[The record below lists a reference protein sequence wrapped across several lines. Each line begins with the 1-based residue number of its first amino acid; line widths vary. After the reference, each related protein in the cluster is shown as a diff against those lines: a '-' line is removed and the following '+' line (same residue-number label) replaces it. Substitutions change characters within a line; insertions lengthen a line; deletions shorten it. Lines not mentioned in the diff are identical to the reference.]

1 MQILLYTLITIFL
14 ISLILDFLNNYNIKT
29 AVQTVQEM
37 GIGYNLGNL
46 FDCYNLSIE
55 INTPD
60 EQITLWGN
68 KLPNKKMISNLK
80 KYGFKTIR
88 FPVTWMNFIDEY
100 GNINSEWMSRVKEVV
115 NWIIK
120 KNLYCVLNI
129 QNDAERGS
137 WLYDGI
143 TAKNKY
149 INLWRQIAE
158 EFKYYNEYLV
168 FEQINKFSLLSIY
181 DKNCAFEILSN
192 LTQSFVD
199 TIRDSGGYNLKR
211 LLIITGLDGLI
222 SYTCSPNFK
231 IPIDLSNK
239 LAISIHYDAPSFFTK
254 YNKDISWGSEMDYRN
269 LINDLD
275 VIKDYY
281 QNKGIPFIFPDIGV
295 MTEMNKQLISIREY
309 LYSIFTI
316 SIDYGIMPFLWDTS
330 NKIECDMN
338 YYNRE
343 TNEWYDK
350 KLSEIFLKISK
361 ENHIKISDF
370 YYKTNIDTIIETSIL
385 GDYYLDLGKLKPLK
399 IILNGN
405 LYGTLFYDYD
415 FSVSSVNKDGELI
428 DIYVGPENGKRQY
441 DGTIIFTFDLSNYDC
456 TTYIEIIKWFPDEMT
471 FNNVTIE
478 YNESFASFNYKEY
491 KSSILNEVK

>member
-1 MQILLYTLITIFL
+1 MQTLLYILITIFL

-29 AVQTVQEM
+29 AVQTVKEM

-55 INTPD
+55 INTPE

-68 KLPNKKMISNLK
+68 TLPNKKMISNLK
-80 KYGFKTIR
+80 KYGFKTVR

-115 NWIIK
+115 NLILK

-168 FEQINKFSLLSIY
+168 FEQINKFSLLSRYNISY
-181 DKNCAFEILSN
+181 SFEILSN

-199 TIRDSGGYNLKR
+199 IIRDSGGNNLKR
-211 LLIITGLDGLI
+211 LLIVTGMDGKLI
-222 SYTCSPNFK
+222 YTCRPNYK
-231 IPIDLSNK
+231 LPIDISNK
-239 LAISIHYDAPSFFTK
+239 LAISIHFNEPPSFTK
-254 YNKDISWGSEMDYRN
+254 LNEVSSWGSENNYKA
-269 LINDLD
+269 IIHSLD
-275 VIKDYY
+275 IIKDYY
-281 QNKGIPFIFPDIGV
+281 LIKEIPIIFPNIGV
-295 MTEMNKQLISIREY
+295 MTEINKELISIREY
-309 LYSIFTI
+309 LYSIFSI

-330 NKIECDMN
+330 NKISGDMN

-343 TNEWYDK
+343 TNEWYDQ
-350 KLSEIFLKISK
+350 KLSDIFLKISK
-361 ENHIKISDF
+361 GNHIKISD
-370 YYKTNIDTIIETSIL
+370 YYYTINIDIATETSSY
-385 GDYYLDLGKLKPLK
+385 GDFLINLRKLKPLK

-405 LYGTLFYDYD
+405 LYGTLFDDYD
-415 FSVSSVNKDGELI
+415 FSVSSIDKNGEFF
-428 DIYVGPENGKRQY
+428 DIPFGPENGKRQY
-441 DGTIIFTFDLSNYDC
+441 DGTIIFIFDVSNYDC

-478 YNESFASFNYKEY
+478 YNESFSSFNFKEY
-491 KSSILNEVK
+491 KSSILNEII